1 MKLRIITVLTILI
14 VVASAGCTKKNSPE
28 PDVNTTFPQIL
39 SLTADKDSIK
49 AGGTEPAIIT
59 CIASGGNITFKWEV
73 DLGDIFPLNEE
84 GSQVRFT
91 GSDCCL
97 GEKYIKCTVSN
108 DKGSVMDTALIY
120 IFIP

>member
-1 MKLRIITVLTILI
+1 MITLLLMLT
-14 VVASAGCTKKNSPE
+14 VVSLAGCNKKSNPA
-28 PDVNTTFPQIL
+28 PDANTTFPQII
-39 SLTADKDSIK
+39 SLIADHDSIK
-49 AGGTEPAIIT
+49 VGGTEPSIIT
-59 CIASGGNITFKWEV
+59 CIASGGNIIYTWEV

-97 GEKYIKCTVSN
+97 GEKYIKCTAAN

-120 IFIP
+120 IYIP